1 MLTIEKIKATRIP
14 CDQEMLYYEFMAI
27 SKAAGTTRDHT
38 FWLITLAYQAG
49 FLRGTGYANKKAPA
63 SAATPTEAS
72 PKSNPTTNQKRS

>member
-14 CDQEMLYYEFMAI
+14 CDQEMLYYEFKAI
-27 SKAAGTTRDHT
+27 YKAAGTTRDRT

-63 SAATPTEAS
+63 SAATPTGAAH
-72 PKSNPTTNQKRS
+72 NPTTK